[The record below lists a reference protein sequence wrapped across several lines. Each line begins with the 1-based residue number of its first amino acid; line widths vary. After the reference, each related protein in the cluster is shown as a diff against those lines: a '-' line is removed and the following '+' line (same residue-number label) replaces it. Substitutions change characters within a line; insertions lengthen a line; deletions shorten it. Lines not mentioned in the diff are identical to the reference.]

1 MGTEPIEAMVA
12 IGLQV
17 PTQTQTQPLGVNKP
31 QKISNTVQRHT
42 VT

>member
-17 PTQTQTQPLGVNKP
+17 PTQTQPLGVNKP